1 MKIIQSYA
9 ANFTAAAVGIENP
22 NKIKTRVCVRVC
34 GNVVMVREGRT
45 GLRHLKPL

>member
-22 NKIKTRVCVRVC
+22 NKIKTRVCVCACVWQC
-34 GNVVMVREGRT
+34 GYGKRGEREGEEEL
-45 GLRHLKPL
+45 G